1 MIFRTIKPN
10 EFDAWVQLCAD
21 GFAQPP
27 TEFREHFVNDPHAD
41 YDGVFV
47 ACDGDKMVSTV
58 RVFRREIYLNGQK
71 IKMGGIGEVCT
82 LKEYRRQGLSSD
94 LLRMSIDYMNYNDM
108 PVSML
113 FTGVNGHYL
122 KHGWFTVSRRFH
134 SLAPLAKWGMSSQR
148 QGGFQLRKPTINDT
162 ESLVS
167 LYASSNSKYNCMLV
181 RGKEYWERWVSH
193 SINNQAVIESNGEII
208 AYLEYGINGDKIF
221 FCEYT
226 GDKDF
231 MLTAFSMIGG
241 TELINVPDVLTNNF
255 SSENYT
261 MMLRL
266 NKPFEGVDSVGKLA
280 ALAAESM
287 FFVTDGY

>member
-21 GFAQPP
+21 GFGQPP
-27 TEFREHFVNDPHAD
+27 TEFHDHFVNDPYAD

-71 IKMGGIGEVCT
+71 VKMGGIGEVCT
-82 LKEYRRQGLSSD
+82 LKEYRKQGLSSE
-94 LLRMSIDYMNYNDM
+94 LLRMSIDYMNNNDM

-122 KHGWFTVSRRFH
+122 KHGWFTVIRRVGDVALDVPQI
-134 SLAPLAKWGMSSQR
+134 S
-148 QGGFQLRKPTINDT
+148 GGFRTPTPADT
-162 ESLVS
+162 DVLVK
-167 LYASSNSKYNCMLV
+167 LYVSSNSNYNCMLV
-181 RGKEYWERWVSH
+181 REKEYWNKWVAH
-193 SINNQAVIESNGEII
+193 SINKQAVIEVNGEIA
-208 AYLEYGINGDKIF
+208 AYLEYRINGDKIY

-226 GDKDF
+226 GEKDF
-231 MLTAFSMIGG
+231 MFAAFSLLGG
-241 TELINVPDVLTNNF
+241 TGLLNVPEMLINDF

-266 NKPFEGVDSVGKLA
+266 NNPFGEITSPGKLA